1 MGRKNKDAVLTENQ
15 NWGKIYSDEEDEKM
29 IANYHTH
36 TWRCHHAS
44 GTEREYVEAAI
55 RGGLKIL
62 GFSDHT
68 PQIYPDGYVN
78 HTKMLPDQLEDY
90 VNVILALK
98 KEYEK
103 DIEIHLGLEV
113 EYYPAYFDKLLA
125 LTAQYPIEYYILGQ
139 HNLGN
144 EIGDVMVFAP
154 FSSDETLQR
163 YWTSASTAFAPLK
176 TVNNGIGGSTIQDW
190 MTLYEKLIVNY
201 KPSAVVVY
209 VGSNDIAGGKSGKAT
224 AAQACLLLKRLKT
237 KLPGVPIY
245 YISIAPSIRR
255 WNLWKENHICN
266 KAVSSFCS
274 KTSGVSFIHCTPYLL
289 KNGKPRKELYRSDQ
303 LHFNQKGY
311 QVWNQVIPARIKKD
325 LK

>member
-1 MGRKNKDAVLTENQ
+1 MVKVYRTGIEWMPNYLQKKNVPAKNQGRVVLA
-15 NWGKIYSDEEDEKM
+15 GSSY
-29 IANYHTH
+29 
-36 TWRCHHAS
+36 
-44 GTEREYVEAAI
+44 
-55 RGGLKIL
+55 
-62 GFSDHT
+62 
-68 PQIYPDGYVN
+68 
-78 HTKMLPDQLEDY
+78 
-90 VNVILALK
+90 
-98 KEYEK
+98 
-103 DIEIHLGLEV
+103 IE
-113 EYYPAYFDKLLA
+113 
-125 LTAQYPIEYYILGQ
+125 
-139 HNLGN
+139 
-144 EIGDVMVFAP
+144 
-154 FSSDETLQR
+154 

-255 WNLWKENHICN
+255 WNLWKENQICN

-289 KNGKPRKELYRSDQ
+289 KNGKLRKELYRSDQ

>member
-1 MGRKNKDAVLTENQ
+1 MKIKERGNRILTGETTISKKFRYILLLMCVCIVFWLSALQVQAAAPVLSAKNLSVTV
-15 NWGKIYSDEEDEKM
+15 G
-29 IANYHTH
+29 
-36 TWRCHHAS
+36 
-44 GTEREYVEAAI
+44 
-55 RGGLKIL
+55 
-62 GFSDHT
+62 
-68 PQIYPDGYVN
+68 
-78 HTKMLPDQLEDY
+78 HTKTLKLQ
-90 VNVILALK
+90 NVSGKVTWSSSNAKTAVVSSTGPVTGKRAGSCVITAKYRGKAYQCMVKVYRTGIEWMPNYLQKKNVPAKNQGRVVLAGSS
-98 KEYEK
+98 Y
-103 DIEIHLGLEV
+103 IE
-113 EYYPAYFDKLLA
+113 
-125 LTAQYPIEYYILGQ
+125 
-139 HNLGN
+139 
-144 EIGDVMVFAP
+144 
-154 FSSDETLQR
+154 

-255 WNLWKENHICN
+255 WNLWKENQICN

-289 KNGKPRKELYRSDQ
+289 KNGKLRKELYRSDQ